1 METAMTITRDS
12 LMTLEAYARARPAM
26 RAEVMEQKKLRRIKL
41 GENILLIFEN
51 ELLIRY
57 QIQEMLRVEKIF
69 EEDGIA
75 HELES
80 YVPLLPTGSN
90 FKVTMQIEYAEENQR
105 REMLAKLKGVEDRVW
120 VRVARLRS
128 GVRDCRRRPRARE
141 RAEDL
146 GRAFPALRAFRR
158 HDRRGEIRRRALGGR
173 RPPRIHRQHR
183 RPGRKP
189 SGPRWSPTCAELKS
203 RRWRDGGPESCA
215 ASRR

>member
-26 RAEVMEQKKLRRIKL
+26 RAEVMEQKKLRRVKL

-69 EEDGIA
+69 EEDGIR

-90 FKVTMQIEYAEENQR
+90 FKVTMQIEYADENRR

-120 VRVARLRS
+120 VRVDGFDPVFAIADEDLERENEEKTSAVHFLRFELSAGMLAAARS
-128 GVRDCRRRPRARE
+128 GAALLVGVDHPEYMADTGALPDAVRASL
-141 RAEDL
+141 ASDL
-146 GRAFPALRAFRR
+146 R
-158 HDRRGEIRRRALGGR
+158 
-173 RPPRIHRQHR
+173 
-183 RPGRKP
+183 
-189 SGPRWSPTCAELKS
+189 
-203 RRWRDGGPESCA
+203 
-215 ASRR
+215 